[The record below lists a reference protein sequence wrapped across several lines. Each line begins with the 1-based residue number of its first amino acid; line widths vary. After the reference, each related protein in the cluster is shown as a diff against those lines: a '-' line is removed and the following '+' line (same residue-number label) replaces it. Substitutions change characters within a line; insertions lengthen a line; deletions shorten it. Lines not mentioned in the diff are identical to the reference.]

1 MVTVVTFNQLMLDS
15 PLMGDFILSLSRKSS
30 TKEYFMAQIRLYVAN
45 MNCAG
50 CVAKIE
56 KALVAQEGVEARVNL
71 ADKQVTVDG
80 NMNVDTALAV
90 MANAGFPAQVVV
102 DAKAAAEE
110 KRIADAAEYRLRMR
124 QAIAALAVGMPMM
137 LWGLLGGEMMINSPS
152 MQLGWGIMGLV
163 TLALL
168 VTTGGHFYQG
178 MWRALK
184 AKTTNM
190 DTLIVLGTSTA
201 WAYSMLVV
209 IMPSAFPMETRH
221 VYFEASVMILGLI
234 NLGHGFELK
243 ARGKTSE
250 AVQRLLGLQSTTAI
264 RISDKGDEQVEISQ
278 LKLGDKLRLR
288 PGDRVALDGVV
299 ETGQSLLDEAMLTG
313 EPIPV
318 LKNRGD
324 SLSAGTVNGNG
335 SLVYR
340 VTAGQQDTR
349 LAKIIALVQQAQ
361 TSKLPIGRLADKI
374 SAVFVPTVVIIALLA
389 AAIWYF
395 VGPAPALSHALVVL
409 TSVLIIACPCALG
422 LATPM
427 SIMVA
432 VGRGAQMG
440 VLVKNGEALQAAS
453 KVDCVVLDKTG
464 TVTLGKPQVTDF
476 TLVQT
481 LDNAEQTQL
490 LGAIASLE
498 QHSEHPLA
506 SAIVNYAKESLS
518 QLPDTQSF
526 INHQGKGI
534 TGEVDSVHF
543 AIGNLALMTELDIV
557 NPDGCALDPQATL
570 SFANQG
576 KTPIYVAR
584 AGMLVATIALADPI
598 KPDAKAAIAAML
610 QSGIRVVLLTGDNPQ
625 TAQAVASQVGIS
637 EVIAGVLPEQ
647 KQQHVQDLQKQG
659 HVVAMVGDG
668 INDAPALMSA
678 DVGIAMGSGTEVA
691 IESADMTLLSPQLI
705 VIAHILALSRATIT
719 NIKQN
724 LFGAFVYNSL
734 GIPIAAGVLYPLTG
748 MLLSP
753 VIAGAAMALSSLT
766 VVTNANCLRRQKL

>member
-1 MVTVVTFNQLMLDS
+1 M
-15 PLMGDFILSLSRKSS
+15 SL
-30 TKEYFMAQIRLYVAN
+30 IRLYVTN

-56 KALVAQEGVEARVNL
+56 KAFAVQEGVEARVNL
-71 ADKQVTVDG
+71 ADKQVTINGTMSADV
-80 NMNVDTALAV
+80 AIEV
-90 MANAGFPAQVVV
+90 MASAGFSAEVIV

-110 KRIADAAEYRLRMR
+110 KRLEDAAEYRLRMR
-124 QAIAALAVGMPMM
+124 QAIIALAIGIPMM

-152 MQLGWGIMGLV
+152 MQLGWGIMGLI
-163 TLALL
+163 TLLLL
-168 VTTGGHFYQG
+168 VTTGRHFYQG

-209 IMPSAFPMETRH
+209 ILPNVFPLDTRH

-234 NLGHGFELK
+234 NLGHALELK

-264 RISDKGDEQVEISQ
+264 RIGDKGDEQVEISQ

-288 PGDRVALDGVV
+288 PGDRVALDGIV
-299 ETGQSLLDEAMLTG
+299 EMGQSLLDEAMLTG

-318 LKNRGD
+318 VKNMGD
-324 SLSAGTVNGNG
+324 NLSAGTVNGNG

-340 VTAGQQDTR
+340 VTAGPQDTR
-349 LAKIIALVQQAQ
+349 LAKIIALVQEAQ

-374 SAVFVPTVVIIALLA
+374 SAVFVPTVVAIALLA

-432 VGRGAQMG
+432 VGRAAQMG
-440 VLVKNGEALQAAS
+440 VLVKNGEALQTAS
-453 KVDCVVLDKTG
+453 RVDCVVLDKTG

-476 TLVQT
+476 MLVQALSDT
-481 LDNAEQTQL
+481 DKGAL
-490 LGAIASLE
+490 LGEIASLE

-506 SAIVNYAKESLS
+506 GAIVSYAKESLS
-518 QLPDTQSF
+518 QLPETQAF
-526 INHQGKGI
+526 TNHQGKGI
-534 TGEVDSVHF
+534 EGKVDGVSL
-543 AIGNLALMTELDIV
+543 AIGNLALMTALDIV
-557 NPDGCALDPQATL
+557 NSDGSALDPSATL

-576 KTPIYVAR
+576 KTPIYVAK
-584 AGMLVATIALADPI
+584 AGKLVATIALADPI
-598 KPDAKAAIAAML
+598 KADAKTAISAML
-610 QSGIRVVLLTGDNPQ
+610 QQDIRVVLLTGDNPQ
-625 TAQAVASQVGIS
+625 TAQAVADQVGIT

-647 KQQHVQDLQKQG
+647 KQQHIKALQQQG
-659 HVVAMVGDG
+659 HIVAMVGDG

-691 IESADMTLLSPQLI
+691 IESADMTLLSHQLI
-705 VIAHILALSRATIT
+705 VIANLLALSRATIT

-734 GIPIAAGVLYPLTG
+734 GIPVAAGVLYPLTG

-766 VVTNANCLRRQKL
+766 VVTNANRLRKQKL

>member
-1 MVTVVTFNQLMLDS
+1 MSMT
-15 PLMGDFILSLSRKSS
+15 
-30 TKEYFMAQIRLYVAN
+30 RLYVAN

-56 KALVAQEGVEARVNL
+56 KAFAAQAGVEARVNL
-71 ADKQVTVDG
+71 ADKQVTVEG
-80 NMNVDTALAV
+80 KMSADTALTV
-90 MANAGFPAQVVV
+90 MEKAGYPAQVVV
-102 DAKAAAEE
+102 DVKVAAEE
-110 KRIADAAEYRLRMR
+110 KRLEDATEYRLRMR
-124 QAIAALAVGMPMM
+124 QAIAALVVGVPMM
-137 LWGLLGGEMMINSPS
+137 LWGLLGGEMMINSPA

-209 IMPSAFPMETRH
+209 IMPSAFPMDTRH

-234 NLGHGFELK
+234 NLGHGLELK

-264 RISDKGDEQVEISQ
+264 RITDKGDEKVEISQ

-288 PGDRVALDGVV
+288 PGDRVALDGEV

-340 VTAGQQDTR
+340 VTAGQEDTK

-361 TSKLPIGRLADKI
+361 TSKLPIGRLADRI
-374 SAVFVPTVVIIALLA
+374 SAVFVPTVVAIALLA

-432 VGRGAQMG
+432 VGRAAQMG
-440 VLVKNGEALQAAS
+440 VLVKNGEALQTAS

-476 TLVQT
+476 NLVQT
-481 LDNAEQTQL
+481 LNDADRETL
-490 LGAIASLE
+490 LGEIASLE

-506 SAIVNYAKESLS
+506 GAIVSYAMESLS
-518 QLPDTQSF
+518 QLPDTQAF
-526 INHQGKGI
+526 TNHQGKGI
-534 TGEVDSVHF
+534 EGKVDGVSL
-543 AIGNLALMTELDIV
+543 AIGNLALMTALDIV
-557 NPDGCALDPQATL
+557 NSDGSALDPKATL
-570 SFANQG
+570 GFANQG
-576 KTPIYVAR
+576 KTPIYVAKT
-584 AGMLVATIALADPI
+584 GKLVATIALADPI
-598 KPDAKAAIAAML
+598 KPDAKDAIAAML
-610 QSGIRVVLLTGDNPQ
+610 QRGIRVVLLTGDNPQ
-625 TAQAVASQVGIS
+625 TAQAVADQVGIT

-647 KQQHVQDLQKQG
+647 KQQHVLDLQKQG

-691 IESADMTLLSPQLI
+691 IESADITLLSLQLI
-705 VIAHILALSRATIT
+705 VIANLLALSRATIT

-734 GIPIAAGVLYPLTG
+734 GIPVAAGVLYPLTG

-766 VVTNANCLRRQKL
+766 VVTNANRLRRQKL

>member
-1 MVTVVTFNQLMLDS
+1 M
-15 PLMGDFILSLSRKSS
+15 SL
-30 TKEYFMAQIRLYVAN
+30 IRLYVTN

-56 KALVAQEGVEARVNL
+56 KAFTVQEGVEARVNL
-71 ADKQVTVDG
+71 ADKQVTINGTMGADV
-80 NMNVDTALAV
+80 AIEL
-90 MANAGFPAQVVV
+90 MASAGFSAEVIV

-110 KRIADAAEYRLRMR
+110 KRLEDAAEYRLRMR
-124 QAIAALAVGMPMM
+124 QAIIALAIGIPMM

-152 MQLGWGIMGLV
+152 MQLGWGIMGLI
-163 TLALL
+163 TLLLL
-168 VTTGGHFYQG
+168 VTTGRHFYQG

-209 IMPSAFPMETRH
+209 ILPNVFPLDTRH

-234 NLGHGFELK
+234 NLGHALELK

-264 RISDKGDEQVEISQ
+264 RIGDKGDEQVEISQ

-288 PGDRVALDGVV
+288 PGDRVALDGIV
-299 ETGQSLLDEAMLTG
+299 EMGQSLLDEAMLTG

-318 LKNRGD
+318 VKNMGD
-324 SLSAGTVNGNG
+324 NLSAGTVNGNG

-340 VTAGQQDTR
+340 VTAGPQDTR
-349 LAKIIALVQQAQ
+349 LAKIIALVQEAQ

-374 SAVFVPTVVIIALLA
+374 SAVFVPTVVAIALLA

-432 VGRGAQMG
+432 VGRAAQMG
-440 VLVKNGEALQAAS
+440 VLVKNGEALQTAS
-453 KVDCVVLDKTG
+453 RVDCVVLDKTG

-476 TLVQT
+476 MLVQALSDT
-481 LDNAEQTQL
+481 DKGAL
-490 LGAIASLE
+490 LGEIASLE

-506 SAIVNYAKESLS
+506 GAIVSYAKESLS
-518 QLPDTQSF
+518 QLPETQAF
-526 INHQGKGI
+526 TNHQGKGI
-534 TGEVDSVHF
+534 EGKVDGVSL
-543 AIGNLALMTELDIV
+543 AIGNLALMTALDIV
-557 NPDGCALDPQATL
+557 NSDGSALDPSATL

-576 KTPIYVAR
+576 KTPIYVAK
-584 AGMLVATIALADPI
+584 AGKLVATIALADPI
-598 KPDAKAAIAAML
+598 KADAKTAISAML
-610 QSGIRVVLLTGDNPQ
+610 QQDIRVVLLTGDNPQ
-625 TAQAVASQVGIS
+625 TAQAVADQVGIT

-647 KQQHVQDLQKQG
+647 KQQHIKALQQQG
-659 HVVAMVGDG
+659 HIVAMVGDG

-691 IESADMTLLSPQLI
+691 IESADMTLLSHQLI
-705 VIAHILALSRATIT
+705 VIANLLALSRATIT

-734 GIPIAAGVLYPLTG
+734 GIPVAAGVLYPLTG

-766 VVTNANCLRRQKL
+766 VVTNANRLRKQKL

>member
-1 MVTVVTFNQLMLDS
+1 MS
-15 PLMGDFILSLSRKSS
+15 
-30 TKEYFMAQIRLYVAN
+30 QIKLYVAN

-56 KALVAQEGVEARVNL
+56 KTFAAQQGIEARVNL
-71 ADKQVTVDG
+71 ADKQVTVKG
-80 NMNVDTALAV
+80 AMSTDTALEL
-90 MANAGFPAQVVV
+90 MANAGYPAQVVI

-110 KRIADAAEYRLRMR
+110 KRREDAAEYRLRMR
-124 QAIAALAVGMPMM
+124 QALAALAVGVPMM

-168 VTTGGHFYQG
+168 VGTGRHFYQG

-209 IMPSAFPMETRH
+209 LIPTAFPMDTRH

-234 NLGHGFELK
+234 NLGHALELK

-250 AVQRLLGLQSTTAI
+250 AVQRLLGLQSSTAI
-264 RISDKGDEQVEISQ
+264 RIGEKGDEEVEIDQ

-299 ETGQSLLDEAMLTG
+299 ESGQSLLDEAMLTG

-318 LKNRGD
+318 LKNIGD

-340 VTAGQQDTR
+340 VTAGLKDTR
-349 LAKIIALVQQAQ
+349 LAKIIALVQEAQ
-361 TSKLPIGRLADKI
+361 TSKMPIGRLADKI
-374 SAVFVPTVVIIALLA
+374 SAVFVPSVVVISLLA

-395 VGPAPALSHALVVL
+395 VGPEPALSHALVVL

-432 VGRGAQMG
+432 VGRAAQMG
-440 VLVKNGEALQAAS
+440 VLVKNGEALQSAS
-453 KVDCVVLDKTG
+453 QVDCVVLDKTG
-464 TVTLGKPQVTDF
+464 TVTLGKPQVTDVNW
-476 TLVQT
+476 LSVM
-481 LDNAEQTQL
+481 AEEEQLPL

-506 SAIVNYAKESLS
+506 SAIVHYAKQSLTL
-518 QLPDTQSF
+518 LPETQAF
-526 INHQGKGI
+526 TNHQGKGI
-534 TGEVDSVHF
+534 EGQVDGVTLLV
-543 AIGNLALMTELDIV
+543 GNLALMMAFNVVEE
-557 NPDGCALDPQATL
+557 DGSGLEVEAT
-570 SFANQG
+570 SHFAKQG
-576 KTPIYVAR
+576 KTPIYVAK
-584 AGMLVATIALADPI
+584 AGKLVATIALADPI
-598 KPDAKAAIAAML
+598 KPDAKSAIEAM
-610 QSGIRVVLLTGDNPQ
+610 QQQGIRVVLLTGDNPL
-625 TAQAVASQVGIS
+625 TAQAVADSVGIT

-647 KQQHVQDLQKQG
+647 KQQHIKALQQQG
-659 HVVAMVGDG
+659 HRVAMVGDG

-691 IESADMTLLSPQLI
+691 IESADMTLLSHQLI
-705 VIAHILALSRATIT
+705 VIANLLALSRATIT

-734 GIPIAAGVLYPLTG
+734 GIPVAAGVLYPLTG

-766 VVTNANCLRRQKL
+766 VVTNANRLRKQQL

>member
-1 MVTVVTFNQLMLDS
+1 M
-15 PLMGDFILSLSRKSS
+15 SL
-30 TKEYFMAQIRLYVAN
+30 IRLYVTN

-56 KALVAQEGVEARVNL
+56 KAFAVQEGVEARVNL
-71 ADKQVTVDG
+71 ADKQVTINGTMGADV
-80 NMNVDTALAV
+80 AIEL
-90 MANAGFPAQVVV
+90 MASAGFSAEVIV

-110 KRIADAAEYRLRMR
+110 KRLEDAAEYRLRMR
-124 QAIAALAVGMPMM
+124 QAIIALAIGIPMM

-152 MQLGWGIMGLV
+152 MQLGWGIMGLI
-163 TLALL
+163 TLFLL
-168 VTTGGHFYQG
+168 VTTGRHFYQG

-209 IMPSAFPMETRH
+209 ILPNVFPLDTRH

-234 NLGHGFELK
+234 NLGHALELK

-264 RISDKGDEQVEISQ
+264 RIGDKGDEQVEISQ

-288 PGDRVALDGVV
+288 PGDRVALDGIV
-299 ETGQSLLDEAMLTG
+299 EMGQSLLDEAMLTG

-318 LKNRGD
+318 VKNMGD
-324 SLSAGTVNGNG
+324 NLSAGTVNGNG

-340 VTAGQQDTR
+340 VTAGPQDTR
-349 LAKIIALVQQAQ
+349 LAKIIALVQEAQ

-374 SAVFVPTVVIIALLA
+374 SAVFVPTVVAIALLA

-432 VGRGAQMG
+432 VGRAAQMG
-440 VLVKNGEALQAAS
+440 VLVKNGEALQTAS
-453 KVDCVVLDKTG
+453 RVDCVVLDKTG

-476 TLVQT
+476 MLVQALSDT
-481 LDNAEQTQL
+481 DKGAL
-490 LGAIASLE
+490 LGEIASLE

-506 SAIVNYAKESLS
+506 GAIVSYAKESLS
-518 QLPDTQSF
+518 PLPETQAF
-526 INHQGKGI
+526 TNHQGKGI
-534 TGEVDSVHF
+534 EGKVDGVSL
-543 AIGNLALMTELDIV
+543 AIGNLALMTALDIV
-557 NPDGCALDPQATL
+557 NSDGSALDPSATL

-576 KTPIYVAR
+576 KTPIYVAK
-584 AGMLVATIALADPI
+584 AGKLVATIALADPI
-598 KPDAKAAIAAML
+598 KIDAKTAISAML
-610 QSGIRVVLLTGDNPQ
+610 QQDIRVVLLTGDNPQ
-625 TAQAVASQVGIS
+625 TAQAVADQVGIT

-647 KQQHVQDLQKQG
+647 KQQHIKALQQQG
-659 HVVAMVGDG
+659 HIVAMVGDG

-691 IESADMTLLSPQLI
+691 IESADMTLLSHQLI
-705 VIAHILALSRATIT
+705 VIANLLALSRATIT

-734 GIPIAAGVLYPLTG
+734 GIPVAAGVLYPLTG

-766 VVTNANCLRRQKL
+766 VVTNANRLRKQKL

>member
-1 MVTVVTFNQLMLDS
+1 MS
-15 PLMGDFILSLSRKSS
+15 
-30 TKEYFMAQIRLYVAN
+30 QIKLYVAN

-56 KALVAQEGVEARVNL
+56 KAFAAESNVSARINL

-80 NMNVDTALAV
+80 KISPDAALAV
-90 MANAGFPAQVVV
+90 MDKAGFPAQLIV

-110 KRIADAAEYRLRMR
+110 KRIEDAAEYKLRMR
-124 QAIAALAVGMPMM
+124 QAVAALAVGIPMM

-152 MQLGWGIMGLV
+152 MQLGWGIMGLI

-168 VTTGGHFYQG
+168 IGTGRHFYQG

-201 WAYSMLVV
+201 WLYSMVMVL
-209 IMPSAFPMETRH
+209 IPSAFPMDTRH

-234 NLGHGFELK
+234 NLGHALELK

-250 AVQRLLGLQSTTAI
+250 AVQRLLGLQSSRAI
-264 RISDKGDEQVEISQ
+264 RIGENGDEEVEISQ

-299 ETGQSLLDEAMLTG
+299 ESGQSLLDEAMLTG

-318 LKNRGD
+318 PKQVGD

-340 VTAGQQDTR
+340 VSAGQRDTR
-349 LAKIIALVQQAQ
+349 LAKIIALVQEAQ
-361 TSKLPIGRLADKI
+361 TSKMPIGRLADNI
-374 SAVFVPTVVIIALLA
+374 SAVFVPTVVVIALLA
-389 AAIWYF
+389 AAIWYL
-395 VGPAPALSHALVVL
+395 VGPEPALSHALVVL

-427 SIMVA
+427 SIMVS
-432 VGRGAQMG
+432 VGRAAQMG
-440 VLVKNGEALQAAS
+440 VLVKNGEALQSAS

-464 TVTLGKPQVTDF
+464 TVTQGKPEVTDIHWHGEY
-476 TLVQT
+476 
-481 LDNAEQTQL
+481 EQALSADDKSAL

-506 SAIVNYAKESLS
+506 NAIVSYVKQASIP
-518 QLPDTQSF
+518 LPATEIF
-526 INHQGKGI
+526 TNHQGKGI
-534 TGEVDSVHF
+534 EGRVNYTDYLV
-543 AIGNLALMTELDIV
+543 GNQALMTAFKVPPLTVLANSNETSELD
-557 NPDGCALDPQATL
+557 ATAH
-570 SFANQG
+570 FAKQG
-576 KTPIYVAR
+576 KTPIYVAE
-584 AGMLVATIALADPI
+584 AGKLVATIAIADPI
-598 KPDAKAAIAAML
+598 KADAKEAISAIRS
-610 QSGIRVVLLTGDNPQ
+610 QGIRVVLLTGDNPQ
-625 TAQAVASQVGIS
+625 TAQAVAEQVGIE

-647 KQQHVQDLQKQG
+647 KQQHIKALQQQG

-691 IESADMTLLSPQLI
+691 IESADMTLLSHQLI
-705 VIAHILALSRATIT
+705 VIANLFALSRATMT

-724 LFGAFVYNSL
+724 LFGAFIYNSI
-734 GIPIAAGVLYPLTG
+734 GIPVAAGVLYPLTG

-766 VVTNANCLRRQKL
+766 VVTNANRLRQQKL

>member
-1 MVTVVTFNQLMLDS
+1 M
-15 PLMGDFILSLSRKSS
+15 SL
-30 TKEYFMAQIRLYVAN
+30 IRLYVTN

-56 KALVAQEGVEARVNL
+56 KAFAVQEGVEARVNL
-71 ADKQVTVDG
+71 ADKQVTINGTMGADV
-80 NMNVDTALAV
+80 AIEL
-90 MANAGFPAQVVV
+90 MASAGFSAEVIV

-110 KRIADAAEYRLRMR
+110 KRLEDAAEYRLRMR
-124 QAIAALAVGMPMM
+124 QAIIALAIGIPMM

-152 MQLGWGIMGLV
+152 MQLGWGIMGLI
-163 TLALL
+163 TLLLL
-168 VTTGGHFYQG
+168 VTTGRHFYQG

-209 IMPSAFPMETRH
+209 ILPNVFPLDTRH

-234 NLGHGFELK
+234 NLGHALELK

-264 RISDKGDEQVEISQ
+264 RIGDKGDEQVEISQ

-288 PGDRVALDGVV
+288 PGDRVALDGIV
-299 ETGQSLLDEAMLTG
+299 EMGQSLLDEAMLTG

-318 LKNRGD
+318 VKNMGD
-324 SLSAGTVNGNG
+324 NLSAGTVNGNG

-340 VTAGQQDTR
+340 VTAGPQDTR
-349 LAKIIALVQQAQ
+349 LAKIIALVQEAQ

-374 SAVFVPTVVIIALLA
+374 SAVFVPTVVAIALLA

-432 VGRGAQMG
+432 VGRAAQMG
-440 VLVKNGEALQAAS
+440 VLVKNGEALQTAS
-453 KVDCVVLDKTG
+453 RVDCVVLDKTG

-476 TLVQT
+476 MLVQALSDT
-481 LDNAEQTQL
+481 DKGAL
-490 LGAIASLE
+490 LGEIASLE

-506 SAIVNYAKESLS
+506 GAIVSYAKESLS
-518 QLPDTQSF
+518 QLPETQAF
-526 INHQGKGI
+526 TNHQGKGI
-534 TGEVDSVHF
+534 EGKVDGVSL
-543 AIGNLALMTELDIV
+543 AIGNLALMTALDIV
-557 NPDGCALDPQATL
+557 NSDGSALDHSATL

-576 KTPIYVAR
+576 KTPIYVAK
-584 AGMLVATIALADPI
+584 AGKLVATIALADPI
-598 KPDAKAAIAAML
+598 KTDAKTAISAML
-610 QSGIRVVLLTGDNPQ
+610 QQDIRVVLLTGDNPQ
-625 TAQAVASQVGIS
+625 TAQAVADQVGIT

-647 KQQHVQDLQKQG
+647 KQQHIKALQQQG
-659 HVVAMVGDG
+659 HIVAMVGDG

-691 IESADMTLLSPQLI
+691 IESADMTLLSHQLI
-705 VIAHILALSRATIT
+705 VIANLLALSRATIT

-734 GIPIAAGVLYPLTG
+734 GIPVAAGVLYPLTG

-766 VVTNANCLRRQKL
+766 VVTNANRLRKQKL

>member
-1 MVTVVTFNQLMLDS
+1 MS
-15 PLMGDFILSLSRKSS
+15 
-30 TKEYFMAQIRLYVAN
+30 QIKLYVAT

-56 KALVAQEGVEARVNL
+56 KAFAAELDVSARINL
-71 ADKQVTVDG
+71 ADKQVTVNGKMSSDA
-80 NMNVDTALAV
+80 ALAV
-90 MANAGFPAQVVV
+90 MDKAGYPAQLIV

-110 KRIADAAEYRLRMR
+110 KRVEDAVEYRLRMR
-124 QAIAALAVGMPMM
+124 QAIAALAVGIPMM
-137 LWGLLGGEMMINSPS
+137 LWGLLGGEMMINRPS
-152 MQLGWGIMGLV
+152 MQLGWGIMGLI

-168 VTTGGHFYQG
+168 VGTGRHFYQG

-201 WAYSMLVV
+201 WLYSMLVV
-209 IMPSAFPMETRH
+209 LIPSAFPMDTRH

-234 NLGHGFELK
+234 NLGHALELK

-250 AVQRLLGLQSTTAI
+250 AVQRLLGLQSSTAI
-264 RISDKGDEQVEISQ
+264 RIGDNGDEEVEIDQ

-299 ETGQSLLDEAMLTG
+299 ESGQSLLDEAMLTG

-318 LKNRGD
+318 PKHVGD
-324 SLSAGTVNGNG
+324 NLSAGTVNGNG

-349 LAKIIALVQQAQ
+349 LAKIIALVQEAQ
-361 TSKLPIGRLADKI
+361 TSKMPIGRLADNI
-374 SAVFVPTVVIIALLA
+374 SAVFVPTVVVIALLA
-389 AAIWYF
+389 AAIWYL
-395 VGPAPALSHALVVL
+395 VGPEPALSHALVVL

-427 SIMVA
+427 SIMVS
-432 VGRGAQMG
+432 VGRAAQMG
-440 VLVKNGEALQAAS
+440 VLVKNGEALQSAS

-464 TVTLGKPQVTDF
+464 TVTQGKPQVTDIHWAG
-476 TLVQT
+476 
-481 LDNAEQTQL
+481 DNDQALSDEDKHVL

-506 SAIVNYAKESLS
+506 SAMVSYVKQASIP
-518 QLPDTQSF
+518 LPATEIF

-534 TGEVDSVHF
+534 EGRVDGADFLV
-543 AIGNLALMTELDIV
+543 GNQALMAAFDVPSGEGVTGSSSGFTVE
-557 NPDGCALDPQATL
+557 AAAQ
-570 SFANQG
+570 FAKQG
-576 KTPIYVAR
+576 KTPIYVAK
-584 AGMLVATIALADPI
+584 AGKLVATIAIADPI
-598 KPDAKAAIAAML
+598 KADAKEAISAIRS
-610 QSGIRVVLLTGDNPQ
+610 QGIRVVLLTGDNPQ
-625 TAQAVASQVGIS
+625 TAQAVAAQVGIE

-647 KQQHVQDLQKQG
+647 KQQHIKALQQQG

-691 IESADMTLLSPQLI
+691 IESADMTLLSHQLI
-705 VIAHILALSRATIT
+705 VIANLLALSRATIR

-724 LFGAFVYNSL
+724 LFGAFIYNSL
-734 GIPIAAGVLYPLTG
+734 GIPVAAGVLYPLTG

-766 VVTNANCLRRQKL
+766 VVTNANRLRQQKL

>member
-1 MVTVVTFNQLMLDS
+1 MS
-15 PLMGDFILSLSRKSS
+15 
-30 TKEYFMAQIRLYVAN
+30 QIKLYVAN

-56 KALVAQEGVEARVNL
+56 KAFAAESNVSARINL

-80 NMNVDTALAV
+80 KISPDAALAV
-90 MANAGFPAQVVV
+90 MDKAGFPAQLIV

-110 KRIADAAEYRLRMR
+110 KRVEDAAEYKLRMR
-124 QAIAALAVGMPMM
+124 QAVAALAVGIPMM
-137 LWGLLGGEMMINSPS
+137 LWGLLGGEMMINRPS
-152 MQLGWGIMGLV
+152 MQLGWGIMGLI

-168 VTTGGHFYQG
+168 VGTGRHFYQG

-190 DTLIVLGTSTA
+190 DTLIVVGTSTA
-201 WAYSMLVV
+201 WLYSMVVVV
-209 IMPSAFPMETRH
+209 IPSAFPMDTRH

-234 NLGHGFELK
+234 NLGHALELK

-250 AVQRLLGLQSTTAI
+250 AVQRLLGLQSTRAI
-264 RISDKGDEQVEISQ
+264 RIGENGDEEVEISQ

-299 ETGQSLLDEAMLTG
+299 ESGQSLLDEAMLTG

-318 LKNRGD
+318 PKQVGD
-324 SLSAGTVNGNG
+324 GLSAGTVNGNG

-340 VTAGQQDTR
+340 VSAGQRDTR
-349 LAKIIALVQQAQ
+349 LAKIIALVQEAQ
-361 TSKLPIGRLADKI
+361 TSKMPIGRLADNI
-374 SAVFVPTVVIIALLA
+374 SAVFVPTVVLIALIA
-389 AAIWYF
+389 SAVWYV
-395 VGPAPALSHALVVL
+395 VGPEPALSHALVVL

-427 SIMVA
+427 SIMVS
-432 VGRGAQMG
+432 VGRAAQMG
-440 VLVKNGEALQAAS
+440 VLVKNGEALQSAS

-464 TVTLGKPQVTDF
+464 TVTQGKPEVTDIHWHGEY
-476 TLVQT
+476 
-481 LDNAEQTQL
+481 EQALSADDKSAL

-506 SAIVNYAKESLS
+506 NAIVSYVKQASIP
-518 QLPDTQSF
+518 LPATEIF
-526 INHQGKGI
+526 TNHQGKGI
-534 TGEVDSVHF
+534 EGRVDGADFLVGNQALMAAFDVQSGEGVTGSNSNF
-543 AIGNLALMTELDIV
+543 AIEAAE
-557 NPDGCALDPQATL
+557 Q
-570 SFANQG
+570 FAKQG
-576 KTPIYVAR
+576 KTPIYVAE
-584 AGMLVATIALADPI
+584 AGKLVATIAIADPI
-598 KPDAKAAIAAML
+598 KADAKEAISAIRS
-610 QSGIRVVLLTGDNPQ
+610 QGIRVVLLTGDNPQ
-625 TAQAVASQVGIS
+625 TAQAVAEQVGIE

-647 KQQHVQDLQKQG
+647 KQQHIKALQQQG

-691 IESADMTLLSPQLI
+691 IESADMTLLSHQLI
-705 VIAHILALSRATIT
+705 VIANLLALSRATMT

-724 LFGAFVYNSL
+724 LFGAFIYNSI
-734 GIPIAAGVLYPLTG
+734 GIPVAAGVLYPLTG

-766 VVTNANCLRRQKL
+766 VVTNANRLRHQKL